1 MKVRHILVATAELAA
16 TKSPALDKAAAI
28 ARKSGA
34 TITLFHSIYS
44 PYVAGE
50 RFYSPDALQKDIEA
64 AVNVPRD
71 QLARMAAPLEKGG
84 LKVRVR
90 VRWDYPVY
98 ESLVREVMREKID
111 LVVAESD
118 RGQVIG
124 RGGRGAHALR
134 TLLRAAT
141 GPRSEGGLGL
151 RIVD

>member
-1 MKVRHILVATAELAA
+1 MSQDRAAEMVAR
-16 TKSPALDKAAAI
+16 I
-28 ARKSGA
+28 ARAMVEHPDEVSSG
-34 TITLFHSIYS
+34 I
-44 PYVAGE
+44 GE
-50 RFYSPDALQKDIEA
+50 DRGEA
-64 AVNVPRD
+64 VV
-71 QLARMAAPLEKGG
+71 
-84 LKVRVR
+84 
-90 VRWDYPVY
+90 
-98 ESLVREVMREKID
+98 D

>member
-1 MKVRHILVATAELAA
+1 MSQDRAAEMVAR
-16 TKSPALDKAAAI
+16 I
-28 ARKSGA
+28 ARAMVEHPDEVS
-34 TITLFHSIYS
+34 
-44 PYVAGE
+44 AGIGE
-50 RFYSPDALQKDIEA
+50 DRGEA
-64 AVNVPRD
+64 VV
-71 QLARMAAPLEKGG
+71 
-84 LKVRVR
+84 
-90 VRWDYPVY
+90 
-98 ESLVREVMREKID
+98 D